1 VDLVLSNQS
10 HAAWRDALKS
20 SGFLG
25 APSNFIFGAS
35 KSVAELL
42 APFDANR
49 DRIFLNRGDGDGPVN
64 L

>member
-1 VDLVLSNQS
+1 VARRAEVERVPGSAVQLHL
-10 HAAWRDALKS
+10 RRLE
-20 SGFLG
+20 
-25 APSNFIFGAS
+25 I
-35 KSVAELL
+35 VAELL